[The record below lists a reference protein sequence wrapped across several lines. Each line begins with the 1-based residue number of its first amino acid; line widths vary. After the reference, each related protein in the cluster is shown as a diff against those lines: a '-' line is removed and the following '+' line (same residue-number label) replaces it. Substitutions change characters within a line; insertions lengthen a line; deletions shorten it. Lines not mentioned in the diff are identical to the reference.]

1 MGVGTPVDIA
11 DAVMRGVDMFD
22 CVMPTRHARNGHL
35 FTSQGVVKIR
45 NSRYRDDTGPLD
57 PNCDCYTCANYS
69 LAYLRHL
76 EKCGEMLGP
85 RLGTIHNLTY
95 YENLMAGLRGAIED
109 GSLDETIAGIKSA
122 YTDDSP

>member
-1 MGVGTPVDIA
+1 
-11 DAVMRGVDMFD
+11 
-22 CVMPTRHARNGHL
+22 
-35 FTSQGVVKIR
+35 
-45 NSRYRDDTGPLD
+45 
-57 PNCDCYTCANYS
+57 
-69 LAYLRHL
+69 
-76 EKCGEMLGP
+76 MLGS